1 MRTKSQNRPCVL
13 LWAKQRQASLT
24 EGLRFLHPAPIKS
37 LERFDGFCVVVL
49 HSLEN
54 NETAV
59 NVLDAVLLDLKQMPN
74 AQGLDFVLDQELG
87 GFLEAF

>member
-1 MRTKSQNRPCVL
+1 M
-13 LWAKQRQASLT
+13 
-24 EGLRFLHPAPIKS
+24 
-37 LERFDGFCVVVL
+37 VL